1 MAIDELKGIIKL
13 GLKDKV
19 DTLIILSLIVA
30 SVVDMFTDVILTGG
44 YSFYLFYVLFLW
56 YRMNFFKKYYL
67 KDKFIHEL
75 PPPDSYNPDY

>member
-30 SVVDMFTDVILTGG
+30 SLVDMFTDVILTGG

-56 YRMNFFKKYYL
+56 YRNNFFKKYYL
-67 KDKFIHEL
+67 KDNNL
-75 PPPDSYNPDY
+75 L

>member
-30 SVVDMFTDVILTGG
+30 SLVDMFTDVILTGG

-67 KDKFIHEL
+67 KDNNL
-75 PPPDSYNPDY
+75 L